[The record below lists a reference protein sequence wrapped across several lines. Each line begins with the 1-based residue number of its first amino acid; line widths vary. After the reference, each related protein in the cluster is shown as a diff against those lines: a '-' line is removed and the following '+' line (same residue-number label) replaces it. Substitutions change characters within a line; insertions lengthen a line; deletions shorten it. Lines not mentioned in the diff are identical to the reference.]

1 MSRSIA
7 FCLDVVDDWP
17 PVGSESLPFDETEL
31 GIVCLDAPLFVKD
44 LSVGDKISIDRET
57 NGYVV
62 SWHHVERS
70 KRSTV
75 WLLRLQKTEAI
86 EPCLENLRRLGC
98 NTVSQPDLGCY
109 SVDVP
114 EEITLAEIDA
124 ELDLLDEDE
133 VAVAFPSLRHN

>member
-1 MSRSIA
+1 MPKSIA
-7 FCLDVVDDWP
+7 FSLDVADDWP
-17 PVGSESLPFDETEL
+17 PVGSEYLPFDETQL
-31 GIVCLDAPLFVKD
+31 GFACLDAPLFVKD
-44 LSVGDKISIDRET
+44 LSVGDKIFIDQET

-62 SWHHVERS
+62 RWHHIEKS
-70 KRSTV
+70 KNTTV
-75 WLLRLQKTEAI
+75 WLLRLKKTEAI
-86 EPCLENLRRLGC
+86 ELCLENLRRLGC

-114 EEITLAEIDA
+114 EEITLATIDA